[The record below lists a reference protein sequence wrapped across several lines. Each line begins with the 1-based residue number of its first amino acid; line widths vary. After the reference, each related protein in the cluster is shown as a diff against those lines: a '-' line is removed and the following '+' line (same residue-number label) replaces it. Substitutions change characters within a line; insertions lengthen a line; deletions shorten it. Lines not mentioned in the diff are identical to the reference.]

1 MKIIRLE
8 KTTSTNDYIK
18 KFIKKGQDT
27 LVLAKYQTEGRGTKG
42 RSFSSDVGG
51 IYLTR
56 LKFYENLSASDAFS
70 IVIDVSM
77 AVVKT
82 LLAFGLK
89 PKIKWPN
96 DILVG
101 DKKICGILT
110 ENKID
115 NGQIS
120 YSIVGIGLNVTNKLD
135 DELQSIA
142 TTMTEILGKV
152 DFEAVLMTL
161 LFNLSGKSNMAEYAR
176 YSCVLGKD
184 VTILE
189 GGTEYK
195 DRVEE
200 VLPDGRI
207 KLANGKILSSA
218 EIKLK
223 V

>member
-1 MKIIRLE
+1 MKIVRLE

-18 KFIKKGQDT
+18 KYIKKGQDT

-115 NGQIS
+115 NGLIS
-120 YSIVGIGLNVTNKLD
+120 YSIVGVGLNVTNKLD
-135 DELQSIA
+135 DELLSIA
-142 TTMTEILGKV
+142 TTMVENLEKV

-189 GGTEYK
+189 GGAEYK
-195 DRVEE
+195 DKVEE
-200 VLPDGRI
+200 ILPDGRI

>member
-56 LKFYENLSASDAFS
+56 LKFYKNLSASDAFS
-70 IVIDVSM
+70 IVCDVSM

-115 NGQIS
+115 NGLIS

-135 DELQSIA
+135 DELKPIA
-142 TTMTEILGKV
+142 TTMAENLEKV
-152 DFEAVLMTL
+152 DFEEVLMTL

-189 GGTEYK
+189 GGAEYQ

-200 VLPDGRI
+200 ILPDGRI

>member
-18 KFIKKGQDT
+18 KFVKKGQDT
-27 LVLAKYQTEGRGTKG
+27 LVIAKYQTKGRGTKG

-56 LKFYENLSASDAFS
+56 LKFYDNLSASDAFS
-70 IVIDVSM
+70 IVCDVSM
-77 AVVKT
+77 AVIKT

-96 DILVG
+96 DILVDG
-101 DKKICGILT
+101 KKICGILT

-115 NGQIS
+115 NGLIS
-120 YSIVGIGLNVTNKLD
+120 YSVVGIGLNVSNMLD
-135 DELQSIA
+135 GEIKPIA
-142 TTMTEILGKV
+142 TTMAEILGNV

-161 LFNLSGKSNMAEYAR
+161 LFNLSAKSNMAEYAR

-189 GGTEYK
+189 GDNEYQ

-200 VLPDGRI
+200 ILPDGRI